1 LLTPFS
7 AINVGLVADSV
18 GYFRI
23 LAYLDPGSGSYFIQ
37 LLIASLMGGLFALG
51 IFRKKVI
58 HFLRNLFSSRKD
70 EQDSDQ

>member
-1 LLTPFS
+1 VSLE
-7 AINVGLVADSV
+7 LVSSIIATIITSSV
-18 GYFRI
+18 DGKI

-58 HFLRNLFSSRKD
+58 SYLRKLFASRKN
-70 EQDSDQ
+70 EQDNNQ